1 MTSQDRENPLYAFLD
16 ESGDLAFNTKGT
28 RYFILTCVTMMRPFP
43 LYAELEDLKYS
54 LIEQGEFVD
63 HFHCSQDKR
72 FIREE
77 VFNRIEGSLK
87 DVRVD
92 CLIVDKR
99 RTESALTSP
108 GKFYPGML
116 GHLLR
121 YVFPRVVTDATKE
134 VIVITD
140 TIPVR
145 EKRSSIEKAVKV
157 TLASMLDAEHR
168 YQLLHHSSRSHFG
181 LQVADYFSWA
191 LFKKYEDGKLHH
203 YSRIRSAIQSE
214 FSIFGRGATENR

>member
-1 MTSQDRENPLYAFLD
+1 MTSQDRGNPLYVFLD

-28 RYFILTCVTMMRPFP
+28 RFFILTCVTMTRPFP

-54 LIEQGEFVD
+54 LIEQGEFVE

-72 FIREE
+72 FVREE
-77 VFNRIEGSLK
+77 VFNRIEQGLE
-87 DVRVD
+87 DLRVD
-92 CLIVDKR
+92 SLIVDKHK
-99 RTESALTSP
+99 TAPVLTAP
-108 GKFYPGML
+108 GRFYPTML

-121 YVFPRVVTDATKE
+121 YVFRRIVADTAKDVV
-134 VIVITD
+134 VITD

-145 EKRSSIEKAVKV
+145 EKRSSIEKAVKI

-168 YQLLHHSSRSHFG
+168 YQLLHHSSRAHFG

-191 LFKKYEDGKLHH
+191 LFKKYEDAKPRH
-203 YSRIRSAIQSE
+203 YDRIRSAIQSE
-214 FSIFGRGATENR
+214 FPIFGWGATDNW